1 MAASTG
7 TVGQLLSTQSS
18 APPIQVWT
26 VNTGTATF
34 TNASSFHR
42 VQFTTSDAGS
52 VGNLLD
58 AIQLTLRPFVQISTA
73 NSAALESSGAAGLA
87 TLLVTGASASPI
99 SVTVVRGTEYKT
111 PGGGASFTRTVPAG
125 TYNNTAVPLGI
136 TIATTRTVI
145 WP

>member
-1 MAASTG
+1 MRFQVAASTG

-18 APPIQVWT
+18 TPPIQVWT

-73 NSAALESSGAAGLA
+73 NSAALESSGTAGLA
-87 TLLVTGASASPI
+87 TLVVTGAAASPI
-99 SVTVVRGTEYKT
+99 SDKRGTVAFRKEVVGVLARRAAAIALERAK
-111 PGGGASFTRTVPAG
+111 GAAR
-125 TYNNTAVPLGI
+125 
-136 TIATTRTVI
+136 
-145 WP
+145 